1 MRTECIYQLV
11 NGNLRTSVWGKRQ
24 VLDFTNQIL
33 DWIAQ
38 LGERLPYK
46 QEVAGS
52 NPARVMAK
60 RLHELI
66 IHSYFKA

>member
-1 MRTECIYQLV
+1 MRTGCIYQSV
-11 NGNLRTSVWGKRQ
+11 NGNLWNSAQGKRQ

-38 LGERLPYK
+38 MGERLPYK

-60 RLHELI
+60 RLRELK
-66 IHSYFKA
+66 IHSY